1 MHDERQD
8 TAQNPSQTVG
18 AGGAR
23 ADQTPSRPVSES
35 PLAGH
40 DEMGDKGV
48 RDDQYDDDGILAQ
61 QTPGLD
67 PEPIRRDAGPDWPAG
82 EQGDV
87 EAETSPPGGSGAG
100 SSGTGSNANG

>member
-1 MHDERQD
+1 HDERQD

-18 AGGAR
+18 AGGGR
-23 ADQTPSRPVSES
+23 ADQTPSRPVAES

-40 DEMGDKGV
+40 DEMGDKGLGG
-48 RDDQYDDDGILAQ
+48 DQYDDDGLLAQ

-82 EQGDV
+82 EEGDV

-100 SSGTGSNANG
+100 SSNAGSKANG